1 MASQRRI
8 VSSVTPAS
16 TAMVFWLAKGSW
28 SESMAY
34 SAIRSIKGHAWRYP
48 LRRAALRH
56 LLAATATSRRR
67 WLWVCLGRRVGL
79 VGRDIG
85 CSILS
90 PDRPLQEALSL
101 VIGARMS
108 LRPPQQVLPSTR
120 TVAPWGA
127 IFTVTAAPFWERS
140 LL

>member
-8 VSSVTPAS
+8 VRSVTPAS

-56 LLAATATSRRR
+56 TLAATATSRRR
-67 WLWVCLGRRVGL
+67 WLWVWLGRF
-79 VGRDIG
+79 DIG